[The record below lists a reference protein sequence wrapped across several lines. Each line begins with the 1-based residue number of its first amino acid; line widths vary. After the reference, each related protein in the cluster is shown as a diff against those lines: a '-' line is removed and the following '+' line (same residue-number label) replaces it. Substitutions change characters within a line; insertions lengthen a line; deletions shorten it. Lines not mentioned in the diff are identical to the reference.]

1 MTKTLFALAAAAM
14 LATGSVAYAGTN
26 APVTGPARPIY
37 SEQAVNSHQG
47 ANAEVQFAA
56 NGRKVQLGGALL
68 QGAGSNTPQLS
79 EAEQAL
85 INQAG

>member
-1 MTKTLFALAAAAM
+1 MTKTIFALAAAAM

-37 SEQAVNSHQG
+37 SEQFVNTHQG
-47 ANAEVQFAA
+47 NNAEQRFAVD
-56 NGRKVQLGGALL
+56 GPKVQLGGSLAVTP
-68 QGAGSNTPQLS
+68 GSNRPQLS